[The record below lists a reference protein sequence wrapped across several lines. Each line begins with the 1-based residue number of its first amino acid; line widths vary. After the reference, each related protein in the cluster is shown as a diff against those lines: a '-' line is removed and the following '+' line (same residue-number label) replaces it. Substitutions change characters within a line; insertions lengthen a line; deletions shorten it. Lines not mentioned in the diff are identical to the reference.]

1 MIKMKTVRYI
11 LVPAV
16 AALLIS
22 FSASAQESEALAFGR
37 VSHDPVSAAMG
48 GAGVASSTNMAYASY
63 RNAAAV
69 PYYERTLDVAAGYQ
83 LWQASNTNN
92 LSLAGAWN
100 VNDKFGLTAGFTYG
114 MCAAYDIYDA
124 GGTVTGTFAPSEMQ
138 ANLGFGWR
146 FMPWLSLGAN
156 VRYLSNTLS
165 EGHSYGAVS
174 SDIFLMSRIRSL
186 TLALGVSSLGS
197 RVESASGAMYSLP
210 ASLTFGAGY
219 LAEFAETHR
228 VEVLLDADWY
238 FAGALS
244 AAVGAE
250 YNWNRMVSVR
260 AGYRYGGES
269 VIPSYA
275 SVGAGVEF
283 IGISLDLAYLIAI
296 GDSPMKNTL
305 TFGLGYSF

>member
-1 MIKMKTVRYI
+1 
-11 LVPAV
+11 
-16 AALLIS
+16 
-22 FSASAQESEALAFGR
+22 
-37 VSHDPVSAAMG
+37 
-48 GAGVASSTNMAYASY
+48 
-63 RNAAAV
+63 
-69 PYYERTLDVAAGYQ
+69 
-83 LWQASNTNN
+83 
-92 LSLAGAWN
+92 
-100 VNDKFGLTAGFTYG
+100 
-114 MCAAYDIYDA
+114 
-124 GGTVTGTFAPSEMQ
+124 
-138 ANLGFGWR
+138 
-146 FMPWLSLGAN
+146 
-156 VRYLSNTLS
+156 
-165 EGHSYGAVS
+165 
-174 SDIFLMSRIRSL
+174 MSRIRSL

-283 IGISLDLAYLIAI
+283 IGISLDLAYLIAT